1 MAELSGHVTQEISCG
16 CLKPVEKDSG
26 AELVGPVVENGSK

>member
-1 MAELSGHVTQEISCG
+1 MAELSGHVIQEISCS

-26 AELVGPVVENGSK
+26 AEPVGPVVEKGYK